1 MVLWLAASVGSNGL
15 VAASV
20 GSNGLAAASVGSN
33 GLAAARLGIMVFQ
46 LPVWE
51 VMFLGLSW
59 GCQCGK

>member
-1 MVLWLAASVGSNGL
+1 M
-15 VAASV
+15 

-51 VMFLGLSW
+51 VMVLGLSW